1 MKAVLLVSHGS
12 RSPKTK
18 DEISLLVNSL
28 RQRLPDHIVEF
39 AFLEIEHPS
48 IPEGIERCITQGA
61 TELLVALNFLN
72 AGRHVDTDIPAIV
85 NLARKK
91 YPEVKFSTTK
101 PIGQHQQIPNL
112 FIDLINDI

>member
-18 DEISLLVNSL
+18 DEIASLVNSL
-28 RQRLPDHIVEF
+28 RQRLQDHIIEF
-39 AFLEIEHPS
+39 AFLEIESPG
-48 IPEGIERCITQGA
+48 IPDGIDKCVAQGA
-61 TELLVALNFLN
+61 DQVMVTLNFLN

-85 NLARKK
+85 GLAKKK
-91 YPEVKFSTTK
+91 YPKVKFSLTK

-112 FIDLINDI
+112 FIDLINDA